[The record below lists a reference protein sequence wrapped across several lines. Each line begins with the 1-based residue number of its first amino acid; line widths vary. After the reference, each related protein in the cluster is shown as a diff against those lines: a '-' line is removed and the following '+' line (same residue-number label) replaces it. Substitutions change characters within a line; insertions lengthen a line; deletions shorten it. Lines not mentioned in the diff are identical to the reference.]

1 MNRLR
6 LAIPSASKNVSR
18 CGKLAICRA
27 QSEDSKGG
35 GGFLTG
41 FLIGGAIFGTLGYVF
56 APQVL
61 SNLFKKIM
69 RGIGTCE
76 VDKETPHIKC

>member
-1 MNRLR
+1 MCILF
-6 LAIPSASKNVSR
+6 
-18 CGKLAICRA
+18 KLHAYTICETILLY
-27 QSEDSKGG
+27 SEDSKGE

-61 SNLFKKIM
+61 LNLQVFFT
-69 RGIGTCE
+69 GLCTE
-76 VDKETPHIKC
+76 NPHKRRL

>member
-1 MNRLR
+1 MLY
-6 LAIPSASKNVSR
+6 
-18 CGKLAICRA
+18 
-27 QSEDSKGG
+27 SEDSKGG

-61 SNLFKKIM
+61 LNFILHCACTGNPSKRIYNLFCLALLQKAK
-69 RGIGTCE
+69 RN
-76 VDKETPHIKC
+76 PHQAISS